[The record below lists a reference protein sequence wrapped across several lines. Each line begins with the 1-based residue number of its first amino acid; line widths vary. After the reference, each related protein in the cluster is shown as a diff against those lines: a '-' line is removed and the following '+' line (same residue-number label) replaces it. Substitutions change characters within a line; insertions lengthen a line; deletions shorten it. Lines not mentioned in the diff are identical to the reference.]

1 METMSGLSQTSVA
14 EKWGCYANRW
24 HSWSIFRE
32 HNEAVFQAANHQIQ
46 TKKEGTEREKNGH

>member
-32 HNEAVFQAANHQIQ
+32 HNEAVFQVANHQIQ
-46 TKKEGTEREKNGH
+46 TKEGTERERKGH